1 MKYEYK
7 NVDTSTSKGIIMANY
22 LLLNN
27 WTVNITNDCFTN
39 FQRKIKTKK

>member
-1 MKYEYK
+1 MKYEYI
-7 NVDTSTSKGIIMANY
+7 NVDTSTDSGVIKFNY

-39 FQRKIKTKK
+39 FKRLITN